1 MKAIIGRNLKYLREA
16 NHFTAQHMADCLSI
30 NRSAYANYEAG
41 LREMPLA
48 LLEKAADFLGVDL
61 AVLYEEDETKRS
73 DVLESAFRMENLTAD
88 DCREI
93 AYFKS
98 IVMNYMKMIHA
109 YEKIIIERS
118 R

>member
-1 MKAIIGRNLKYLREA
+1 
-16 NHFTAQHMADCLSI
+16 
-30 NRSAYANYEAG
+30 
-41 LREMPLA
+41 MPLA

-61 AVLYEEDETKRS
+61 AVLYEEDETKRP

>member
-16 NHFTAQHMADCLSI
+16 NHFTAQHVADCLSI
-30 NRSAYANYEAG
+30 NRSTYANYEAG
-41 LREMPLA
+41 LREMPLF

-61 AVLYEEDETKRS
+61 ATLYDEDEAKRP
-73 DVLESAFRMENLTAD
+73 DVLNGAFRMDDLTAD

-98 IVMNYMKMIHA
+98 IVMNYMKMSS
-109 YEKIIIERS
+109 YL
-118 R
+118 

>member
-1 MKAIIGRNLKYLREA
+1 MPQIWLMKAIIGRNLKYLREA

-48 LLEKAADFLGVDL
+48 LLEKAADFLGVDF
-61 AVLYEEDETKRS
+61 AALYEEDETKRP

-98 IVMNYMKMIHA
+98 IVMNYMKM
-109 YEKIIIERS
+109 S
-118 R
+118 SCL